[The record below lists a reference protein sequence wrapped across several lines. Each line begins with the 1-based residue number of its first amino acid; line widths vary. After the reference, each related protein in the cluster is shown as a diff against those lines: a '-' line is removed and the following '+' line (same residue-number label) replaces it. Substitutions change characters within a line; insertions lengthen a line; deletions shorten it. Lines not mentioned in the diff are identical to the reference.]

1 MMDDTT
7 QRPAESPAPAHDAPA
22 PQQPASPAPV
32 ITAPSADALI
42 RMRRIA
48 TGLLVFMTL
57 VFIISH
63 IWAPPGFAGA
73 WGYIRAFAEA
83 SMVGALADWFAVT
96 AIFRRPLGLPIP
108 HTAVIPRSQDRIADA
123 VGRFI
128 TDNFLQPDQVRDRL
142 SDKDLCEALGKWLA
156 DPEQARAAAKGAVSA
171 IPGVLDTLDD
181 ETVAAFLRDR
191 AGEAAE
197 AINIAPAIGSV
208 IDALAQQERHH
219 DILDALLEEGV
230 YLLGQNEHLI
240 REKISG
246 RSGWLMRTI
255 NVDKRA
261 ADALVD
267 SLYAELHAA
276 THDRHHPLRLRINE
290 LAEKF
295 AYDLK
300 HDPKMQ
306 KKVEEWIR
314 DAATHPAVAGAF
326 HGGWSHAKQAMRA
339 DAESENSQ
347 MAVWLTDAF
356 QSLGESLLSES
367 QVREA
372 LNARIR
378 SLLVALAER
387 HGEDVANFVSE
398 TINGWEAE
406 TIVEKLETNVGRDL
420 QYIRINGTVI
430 GGLIGLI
437 LHAGSEFL
445 G

>member
-1 MMDDTT
+1 MTD
-7 QRPAESPAPAHDAPA
+7 
-22 PQQPASPAPV
+22 PV
-32 ITAPSADALI
+32 LQAPSTDALK
-42 RMRRIA
+42 RMRNIA
-48 TGLLVFMTL
+48 TGLLIFMTL

-63 IWAPPGFAGA
+63 IWAPPQFAGL

-108 HTAVIPRSQDRIADA
+108 HTAVIPRSQDRIAAA

-142 SDKDLCEALGKWLA
+142 ADKDLCEALGAWLA
-156 DPEQARAAAKGAVSA
+156 DPEQARAAARGAVSA
-171 IPGVLDTLDD
+171 IPGMLDTLDD
-181 ETVAAFLRDR
+181 DTVADFLRER
-191 AGEAAE
+191 AGEAAST
-197 AINIAPAIGSV
+197 INIAPALGSV

-240 REKISG
+240 REKVSG

-276 THDRHHPLRLRINE
+276 THDRHHPLRVRINE

-300 HDPKMQ
+300 HDPRMQ
-306 KKVEEWIR
+306 KKVETWIK
-314 DAATHPAVAGAF
+314 DAAAHPAVAGAF
-326 HGGWSHAKQAMRA
+326 EGGWSHVKEAMRK
-339 DAESENSQ
+339 DASAEDSQ
-347 MAVWLTDAF
+347 MVSWLSDAF
-356 QSLGESLLSES
+356 RSLGESLLTEAE
-367 QVREA
+367 VREA

-378 SLLVALAER
+378 ALLVALAER
-387 HGEDVANFVSE
+387 HGEDVAHFVSE
-398 TINGWEAE
+398 TINGWEAK

-430 GGLIGLI
+430 GGLIGLV
-437 LHAGSEFL
+437 LHAGSEL
-445 G
+445 IH

>member
-1 MMDDTT
+1 MDQKTPEPELT
-7 QRPAESPAPAHDAPA
+7 EEQMSSQRPAVA
-22 PQQPASPAPV
+22 
-32 ITAPSADALI
+32 APSADGLV

-63 IWAPPGFAGA
+63 IWAPPGFAGF

-108 HTAVIPRSQDRIADA
+108 HTAVIPRSQARIADA

-142 SDKDLCEALGKWLA
+142 ADKDLCEGLGRWLA
-156 DPEQARAAAKGAVSA
+156 DPEQARAAAKGFVSA

-181 ETVAAFLRDR
+181 DTVANFLRER
-191 AGEAAE
+191 AGEAAR
-197 AINIAPAIGSV
+197 AVNIAPAIGSV
-208 IDALAQQERHH
+208 IDALAQQDRHH
-219 DILDALLEEGV
+219 AILDALLEEGV

-240 REKISG
+240 REKVSG

-255 NVDKRA
+255 NVDKKA

-267 SLYAELHAA
+267 SLYAELFAA
-276 THDRHHPLRLRINE
+276 THDRNHPLRLRINE

-306 KKVEEWIR
+306 KKVDEWIH
-314 DAATHPAVAGAF
+314 DAASHPAVAGAF
-326 HGGWSHAKQAMRA
+326 EGGWTHAREALRA
-339 DAESENSQ
+339 DAAAEDSQ
-347 MAVWLTDAF
+347 MAGWIADAF
-356 QSLGESLLSES
+356 QSLGESLLKENE
-367 QVREA
+367 VREA

-387 HGEDVANFVSE
+387 HGEDVAGFVSE
-398 TINGWEAE
+398 TINGWEAK
-406 TIVEKLETNVGRDL
+406 TIVEKLEANVGRDL

-430 GGLIGLI
+430 GGIIGLI
-437 LHAGSEFL
+437 LHAGSEL
-445 G
+445 IN